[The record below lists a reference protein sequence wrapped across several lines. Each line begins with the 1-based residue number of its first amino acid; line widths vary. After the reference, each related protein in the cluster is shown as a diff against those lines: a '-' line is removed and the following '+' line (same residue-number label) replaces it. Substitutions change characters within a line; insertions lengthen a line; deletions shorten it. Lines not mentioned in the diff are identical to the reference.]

1 MPRWGTS
8 MHGNAVYFGQDLP
21 TAEGRQGSSVVSL
34 RRNMIWDA
42 SRYHHLSLVSIGQ
55 ARRRNSF
62 IPGIRLA
69 ILFDEEQNCE
79 EKQDAGC
86 L

>member
-1 MPRWGTS
+1 MPWQGTS
-8 MHGNAVYFGQDLP
+8 IHENGVYSGQDLP
-21 TAEGRQGSSVVSL
+21 TTEGRQGSSVVSL
-34 RRNMIWDA
+34 RTNMTWDA
-42 SRYHHLSLVSIGQ
+42 SRDHHLSLTGNGQ

-69 ILFDEEQNCE
+69 ILFDEEQNSE

>member
-8 MHGNAVYFGQDLP
+8 IHENALYSDQDLP
-21 TAEGRQGSSVVSL
+21 TAEGRQGSSVESL
-34 RRNMIWDA
+34 RRNMTWDA
-42 SRYHHLSLVSIGQ
+42 SRYHHLSLVGNGQ

-69 ILFDEEQNCE
+69 VHL
-79 EKQDAGC
+79 
-86 L
+86 